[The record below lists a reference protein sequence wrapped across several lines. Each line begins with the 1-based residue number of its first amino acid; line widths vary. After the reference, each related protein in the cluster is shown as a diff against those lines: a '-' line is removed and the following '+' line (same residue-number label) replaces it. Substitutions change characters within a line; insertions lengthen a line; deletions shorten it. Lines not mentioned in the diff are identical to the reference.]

1 MGRLMDQHDL
11 FAEAPEPAWRPDPEK
26 VRNRLR
32 RILSEARASETLPWD
47 AARLSLYR
55 TIFPDL
61 TRWLPTDE
69 AEALQSA
76 FNAEL
81 DRLCTK

>member
-26 VRNRLR
+26 VRSRLH
-32 RILSEARASETLPWD
+32 RILSEIRASETLPLD

-55 TIFPDL
+55 AIFPDM
-61 TRWLPTDE
+61 TRWLPIDE
-69 AEALQSA
+69 AEALQNA

-81 DRLCTK
+81 ARLCTK